1 MKEKIKDLSKYHHLL
16 HDFFEQ
22 PSSKADWEQYR
33 LSEEQ
38 VNFFHENGYISDIKL
53 LEEWQVDALNQELTA
68 IADPEHPAHH
78 LFYEFHSNESNDPNA
93 ILFHALVAWRIT
105 EGFHDV
111 LWNPAIVMAVNHY

>member
-1 MKEKIKDLSKYHHLL
+1 LIKKVRKS
-16 HDFFEQ
+16 
-22 PSSKADWEQYR
+22 
-33 LSEEQ
+33 
-38 VNFFHENGYISDIKL
+38 G
-53 LEEWQVDALNQELTA
+53 ELTV